1 VREVR
6 KHYVNVRF
14 SESEYE
20 NLATLM
26 RLAGYRNRSKF
37 IRESLLS
44 TRCRRRNLSRN
55 EANLSKQIELL
66 RAEIRRVGVNYN
78 QRVKTLNTLAKFRDR
93 QGRMIVSATDI
104 EHDMTDMKRMM
115 DAMVSKVS
123 LIEKE
128 VTDFIRL
135 NSDDESSSG
144 DSSGKI
150 FESKDDDDG

>member
-1 VREVR
+1 MREVR

-26 RLAGYRNRSKF
+26 RLAGYRNRSRF

-115 DAMVSKVS
+115 DTMVSKVC

-128 VTDFIRL
+128 VSDYIKL
-135 NSDDESSSG
+135 NGADGEDDGSSDATAG
-144 DSSGKI
+144 LL
-150 FESKDDDDG
+150 FDDDG

>member
-1 VREVR
+1 MREVR

-14 SESEYE
+14 SEVEYG
-20 NLATLM
+20 NLMTLM

-44 TRCRRRNLSRN
+44 KRFRRRNLSLN

-66 RAEIRRVGVNYN
+66 RAEIRRVAVNYN

-93 QGRMIVSATDI
+93 QGRVIVSSADI
-104 EHDMTDMKRMM
+104 ERDMTDMKRMM
-115 DAMVSKVS
+115 DSMVTKVS

-128 VTDFIRL
+128 VTEFV
-135 NSDDESSSG
+135 STDDTGE
-144 DSSGKI
+144 
-150 FESKDDDDG
+150 DG

>member
-1 VREVR
+1 MREVR

-14 SESEYE
+14 SEAEYE

-44 TRCRRRNLSRN
+44 KRYRRRNLSLN
-55 EANLSKQIELL
+55 DANLSKQIELL
-66 RAEIRRVGVNYN
+66 RAEIRRIGVNYN

-93 QGRMIVSATDI
+93 QGRMIVSGTDI

-115 DAMVSKVS
+115 DTMVSKVS

-128 VTDFIRL
+128 VADFIKL
-135 NSDDESSSG
+135 NAADGE
-144 DSSGKI
+144 
-150 FESKDDDDG
+150 DDGSIVGTDGLLFDEDG

>member
-1 VREVR
+1 MREVR

-26 RLAGYRNRSKF
+26 RLAGYRNRSRF

-115 DAMVSKVS
+115 DTMVSKVC

-128 VTDFIRL
+128 VSDYIKL
-135 NSDDESSSG
+135 NGADGEDYGSAVATEGLLFDE
-144 DSSGKI
+144 
-150 FESKDDDDG
+150 DG

>member
-1 VREVR
+1 MREVR

-26 RLAGYRNRSKF
+26 RLAGYRNRSRF

-115 DAMVSKVS
+115 DTMVSKVC

-128 VTDFIRL
+128 VSDYIKL
-135 NSDDESSSG
+135 NGAAAE
-144 DSSGKI
+144 
-150 FESKDDDDG
+150 DDGSAVATEGLLFDEDG

>member
-1 VREVR
+1 MREVR

-44 TRCRRRNLSRN
+44 KRYRRRNLSLN

-66 RAEIRRVGVNYN
+66 RTEIRRVAVNYN

-93 QGRMIVSATDI
+93 QGRVIVSSADI
-104 EHDMTDMKRMM
+104 ERDMTDMKRMM
-115 DAMVSKVS
+115 DSMVTKVA

-128 VTDFIRL
+128 VADFVA
-135 NSDDESSSG
+135 SVDEGDDECVLDFDEG
-144 DSSGKI
+144 G
-150 FESKDDDDG
+150 

>member
-1 VREVR
+1 MREVR

-26 RLAGYRNRSKF
+26 RLAGYRNRSRF

-115 DAMVSKVS
+115 DTMVSKVI

-128 VTDFIRL
+128 VADFVKADR
-135 NSDDESSSG
+135 NAGESSG
-144 DSSGKI
+144 GI
-150 FESKDDDDG
+150 FESADDDDG

>member
-1 VREVR
+1 MREVR

-14 SESEYE
+14 SEVEYE
-20 NLATLM
+20 NLMTLM

-44 TRCRRRNLSRN
+44 KRYRRRNLSLN

-66 RAEIRRVGVNYN
+66 RAEIRRVAVNYN

-93 QGRMIVSATDI
+93 QGRVIVSSADI
-104 EHDMTDMKRMM
+104 ERDMTDMKRMM
-115 DAMVSKVS
+115 DSMVTKVA

-128 VTDFIRL
+128 VADFVA
-135 NSDDESSSG
+135 SVDEGDDECILDFDEG
-144 DSSGKI
+144 G
-150 FESKDDDDG
+150 

>member
-1 VREVR
+1 MREVR

-14 SESEYE
+14 SEAEYE
-20 NLATLM
+20 NLMTLM

-44 TRCRRRNLSRN
+44 KRYRRRNLSLN

-66 RAEIRRVGVNYN
+66 RAEIRRVAVNYN

-93 QGRMIVSATDI
+93 QGRVIVSSADI
-104 EHDMTDMKRMM
+104 ERDMTDMKRMM
-115 DAMVSKVS
+115 ESMVTKVA

-128 VTDFIRL
+128 VADFVA
-135 NSDDESSSG
+135 SVDEG
-144 DSSGKI
+144 
-150 FESKDDDDG
+150 DDDCVLDFDEGG

>member
-1 VREVR
+1 MREVR

-26 RLAGYRNRSKF
+26 RLAGYRNRSRF

-115 DAMVSKVS
+115 DTMVSKVC

-128 VTDFIRL
+128 VSDYIKLNGTDG
-135 NSDDESSSG
+135 E
-144 DSSGKI
+144 
-150 FESKDDDDG
+150 DDGSAVATEGLLLDEDG

>member
-1 VREVR
+1 MREVR

-26 RLAGYRNRSKF
+26 RLAGYRNRSRF

-115 DAMVSKVS
+115 DTMVSKVC

-128 VTDFIRL
+128 VSDYIKL
-135 NSDDESSSG
+135 NGADGE
-144 DSSGKI
+144 
-150 FESKDDDDG
+150 DDGPAVATEGLLFDEDG

>member
-1 VREVR
+1 MREVR

-26 RLAGYRNRSKF
+26 RLAGYRNRSRF

-115 DAMVSKVS
+115 DAMVSKVC

-128 VTDFIRL
+128 VSDYIKLNGTDG
-135 NSDDESSSG
+135 E
-144 DSSGKI
+144 
-150 FESKDDDDG
+150 DDGSAVATEGLLFDEDG

>member
-1 VREVR
+1 MREVR

-26 RLAGYRNRSKF
+26 RLAGYRNRSRF

-115 DAMVSKVS
+115 DTMVSKVI

-128 VTDFIRL
+128 VADFVKADR
-135 NSDDESSSG
+135 NDGESSCG
-144 DSSGKI
+144 I
-150 FESKDDDDG
+150 FESADDDDG

>member
-1 VREVR
+1 MREVR

-26 RLAGYRNRSKF
+26 RLAGYRNRSRF

-115 DAMVSKVS
+115 ETMVSKVC

-128 VTDFIRL
+128 VSDYIKL
-135 NSDDESSSG
+135 NGADGE
-144 DSSGKI
+144 
-150 FESKDDDDG
+150 DDGSAVATEGLLFDEDG

>member
-1 VREVR
+1 MREVR

-14 SESEYE
+14 SEAEYE

-26 RLAGYRNRSKF
+26 RLAGYRNRSKY

-44 TRCRRRNLSRN
+44 KRYRRRNLSLN
-55 EANLSKQIELL
+55 DANLSKQIELL
-66 RAEIRRVGVNYN
+66 RAEIRRIGVNYN

-93 QGRMIVSATDI
+93 QGRMIVSRTDI

-115 DAMVSKVS
+115 DSMVSKVS

-128 VTDFIRL
+128 VADFIKL
-135 NSDDESSSG
+135 NAADGE
-144 DSSGKI
+144 
-150 FESKDDDDG
+150 DDGSVVGTDGLLFDEDG

>member
-1 VREVR
+1 MREVR

-26 RLAGYRNRSKF
+26 RLAGYRNRSRF

-115 DAMVSKVS
+115 DTMVSKVC

-128 VTDFIRL
+128 VSDYIKL
-135 NSDDESSSG
+135 NGVDGE
-144 DSSGKI
+144 
-150 FESKDDDDG
+150 DDGSAVATEGLLFDEDG

>member
-1 VREVR
+1 MREVR

-14 SESEYE
+14 SEAEYE

-44 TRCRRRNLSRN
+44 KRYRRRNLSLN
-55 EANLSKQIELL
+55 DANLSKQIELL
-66 RAEIRRVGVNYN
+66 RAEIRRIGVNYN

-93 QGRMIVSATDI
+93 QGRMIVSRTDI

-115 DAMVSKVS
+115 DSMVSKVS

-128 VTDFIRL
+128 VADFIKL
-135 NSDDESSSG
+135 NAADGE
-144 DSSGKI
+144 
-150 FESKDDDDG
+150 DDGSVVGTDGLLFDEDG

>member
-1 VREVR
+1 MREVR

-26 RLAGYRNRSKF
+26 RLAGYRNRSRF

-144 DSSGKI
+144 DSSGEI

>member
-1 VREVR
+1 
-6 KHYVNVRF
+6 
-14 SESEYE
+14 
-20 NLATLM
+20 M

-78 QRVKTLNTLAKFRDR
+78 QRVKTLNTLSKFRDR

-144 DSSGKI
+144 DFSGEI
-150 FESKDDDDG
+150 FESEDDDDG

>member
-1 VREVR
+1 MREVR

-26 RLAGYRNRSKF
+26 RLAGYRNRSRF
-37 IRESLLS
+37 IRESLLL

-115 DAMVSKVS
+115 DTMVSKVC

-128 VTDFIRL
+128 VSDYIKL
-135 NSDDESSSG
+135 NGADGE
-144 DSSGKI
+144 
-150 FESKDDDDG
+150 DDGSTVATEGLLFDEDG

>member
-1 VREVR
+1 MREVR

-14 SESEYE
+14 SEAEYE

-26 RLAGYRNRSKF
+26 RLAEYRNRSKF

-44 TRCRRRNLSRN
+44 KRYRRRNLSLN
-55 EANLSKQIELL
+55 DANLSKQIELL
-66 RAEIRRVGVNYN
+66 RAEIRRIGVNYN

-93 QGRMIVSATDI
+93 QGRMIVSRTDI

-115 DAMVSKVS
+115 DSMVSKVS

-128 VTDFIRL
+128 VADFIKL
-135 NSDDESSSG
+135 NAADGE
-144 DSSGKI
+144 
-150 FESKDDDDG
+150 DDGSVVGTDGLLFDEDG

>member
-1 VREVR
+1 MREVR

-26 RLAGYRNRSKF
+26 RLAGYRNRSRF

-115 DAMVSKVS
+115 DVMVSKVS

-144 DSSGKI
+144 DSSGEI
-150 FESKDDDDG
+150 FESEDDDDG

>member
-1 VREVR
+1 MREVR

-26 RLAGYRNRSKF
+26 RLAGYRNRSRF

-104 EHDMTDMKRMM
+104 EHDMTDMKRMT
-115 DAMVSKVS
+115 DTMVSKVC

-128 VTDFIRL
+128 VSDYIKL
-135 NSDDESSSG
+135 NGADGEDDGSSDATAG
-144 DSSGKI
+144 LL
-150 FESKDDDDG
+150 FDDDG

>member
-1 VREVR
+1 MREVR

-78 QRVKTLNTLAKFRDR
+78 QRVKTLNTLVKFRDR

-144 DSSGKI
+144 DSSGEI
-150 FESKDDDDG
+150 FESEDDDDG

>member
-1 VREVR
+1 MREVR

-26 RLAGYRNRSKF
+26 RLAGYRNRSRF

-115 DAMVSKVS
+115 DTMVSKVC

-128 VTDFIRL
+128 VSDYIKL
-135 NSDDESSSG
+135 NGADGEDGGSAVATEGLLFDE
-144 DSSGKI
+144 
-150 FESKDDDDG
+150 DG

>member
-1 VREVR
+1 MREVR

-14 SESEYE
+14 SEVEYE

-78 QRVKTLNTLAKFRDR
+78 QRVKTLNILAKFRDR

-123 LIEKE
+123 MIEKE
-128 VTDFIRL
+128 VTDFISL

-144 DSSGKI
+144 DSSGEI

>member
-1 VREVR
+1 MREVR

-144 DSSGKI
+144 DSSGEI

>member
-1 VREVR
+1 MREVR

-14 SESEYE
+14 SEVEYE
-20 NLATLM
+20 NLMTLM

-44 TRCRRRNLSRN
+44 KRYRRRNLSLN

-66 RAEIRRVGVNYN
+66 RTEIRRVAVNYN

-93 QGRMIVSATDI
+93 QGRVIVSSADI
-104 EHDMTDMKRMM
+104 ERDMTDMKRMM
-115 DAMVSKVS
+115 DSMVTKVA

-128 VTDFIRL
+128 VADFVA
-135 NSDDESSSG
+135 SVDEGDDECVLDFDEG
-144 DSSGKI
+144 G
-150 FESKDDDDG
+150 

>member
-1 VREVR
+1 M
-6 KHYVNVRF
+6 RF
-14 SESEYE
+14 SEAEYE

-44 TRCRRRNLSRN
+44 KRYRRRNLSLN
-55 EANLSKQIELL
+55 DANLSKQIELL
-66 RAEIRRVGVNYN
+66 RAEIRRIGVNYN

-93 QGRMIVSATDI
+93 QGRMIVSRTDI

-115 DAMVSKVS
+115 DSMVSKVS

-128 VTDFIRL
+128 VADFIKL
-135 NSDDESSSG
+135 NAADGE
-144 DSSGKI
+144 
-150 FESKDDDDG
+150 DDGSVVGTDGLLFDEDG

>member
-1 VREVR
+1 MREVR

-26 RLAGYRNRSKF
+26 RLAGYRNRSRF

-104 EHDMTDMKRMM
+104 EHDMTDMRRMM
-115 DAMVSKVS
+115 DTMVSKVI

-128 VTDFIRL
+128 VADFVKADR
-135 NSDDESSSG
+135 NAEESSG
-144 DSSGKI
+144 GI
-150 FESKDDDDG
+150 FESADDDDG

>member
-1 VREVR
+1 MREVR

-44 TRCRRRNLSRN
+44 TKCRRRNLSRN

-144 DSSGKI
+144 DSSGEI
-150 FESKDDDDG
+150 FESEDDDDG

>member
-1 VREVR
+1 MREVR

-14 SESEYE
+14 SEAEYE

-44 TRCRRRNLSRN
+44 KRYRRRNLSLN
-55 EANLSKQIELL
+55 DANLSKQIELL
-66 RAEIRRVGVNYN
+66 RAEIRRIGVNYN

-93 QGRMIVSATDI
+93 QGRMIVSRTDI

-115 DAMVSKVS
+115 DSMVSKVG

-128 VTDFIRL
+128 VADFIKL
-135 NSDDESSSG
+135 SG
-144 DSSGKI
+144 AEG
-150 FESKDDDDG
+150 EDDGSALATDGVLFDEDG

>member
-1 VREVR
+1 M
-6 KHYVNVRF
+6 RF

-26 RLAGYRNRSKF
+26 RLAGYRNRSRF

-115 DAMVSKVS
+115 DTMVSKVC

-128 VTDFIRL
+128 VSDYIKL
-135 NSDDESSSG
+135 NG
-144 DSSGKI
+144 ADS
-150 FESKDDDDG
+150 EDDGSAVATEGLLFDEDG